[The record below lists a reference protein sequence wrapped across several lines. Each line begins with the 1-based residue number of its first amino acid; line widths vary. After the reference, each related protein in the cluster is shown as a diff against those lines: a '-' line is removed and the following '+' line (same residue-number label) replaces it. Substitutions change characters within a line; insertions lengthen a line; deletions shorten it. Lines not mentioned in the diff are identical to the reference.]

1 MKTPRNPAPSQH
13 HWNKT
18 LARHIR
24 QPISIFFDIDLAA
37 TRLRTYTAPMN
48 PIAHLVSPTSSAT
61 EQLAAFCKAT
71 GDALRLDIL
80 RVLRNDSF
88 GVLELARI
96 FAMRQSGM
104 SHHLKVLA
112 NAGLV
117 STRREGNSIFYRRS
131 LPDTGQP
138 WYGVHSQ
145 LLDGLDALPLE
156 PALIEAITDV
166 HSQRADLSRQFFA
179 RFTDGTPAQQDLIA
193 HFGLYREPLL
203 SLIDGLALPAHALAL
218 EVGPGEGGFL
228 PDLASRFEKVVGLDN
243 APSMLDRARQQCAEA
258 GLTNVECLLADAL
271 LPQPLAPADCL
282 VCNMV
287 LHHMP
292 APAEALKR
300 FTSLIKPGGSLIL
313 TELCSHNQSWV
324 RDTCGDLWLGFDQL
338 DLSYWAG
345 EAGLV
350 PGNSLYIG
358 LRNGFQ
364 IQLQQ
369 FSKPII
375 DNLFPTEG
383 TAA

>member
-1 MKTPRNPAPSQH
+1 MNSIVQIAPS
-13 HWNKT
+13 
-18 LARHIR
+18 A
-24 QPISIFFDIDLAA
+24 
-37 TRLRTYTAPMN
+37 
-48 PIAHLVSPTSSAT
+48 SSAS
-61 EQLAAFCKAT
+61 EQLAAFFKAA
-71 GDALRLDIL
+71 GDVLRLDIL

-96 FAMRQSGM
+96 LAMRQSGM

-117 STRREGNSIFYRRS
+117 TTRREGNSIFYRRS
-131 LPDTGQP
+131 LPDANQP
-138 WYGVHSQ
+138 WHGVHAQ
-145 LLDGLDALPLE
+145 LLSGVDALPLE
-156 PALIEAITDV
+156 PALIAAISEV

-179 RFTDGTPAQQDLIA
+179 RFAEGTAAQQDLIA

-203 SLIDGLALPAHALAL
+203 GLIDGLTLPAHGLAL

-228 PDLASRFEKVVGLDN
+228 PDLASRFDQVVGLDN
-243 APSMLDRARQQCAEA
+243 APSMLDRARQQCADA
-258 GLTNVECLLADAL
+258 GLSNVECLLADAL
-271 LPQPLAPADCL
+271 VPQSLPLADCL

-292 APAEALKR
+292 APADALKR
-300 FTSLIKPGGSLIL
+300 FTSLLKPGGSLIL
-313 TELCSHNQSWV
+313 TELCSHDQSWV

-338 DLSYWAG
+338 DLNYWAR
-345 EAGLV
+345 EAGLL

-369 FSKPII
+369 FTKPIL
-375 DNLFPTEG
+375 DPFFPTEG
-383 TAA
+383 IAA

>member
-1 MKTPRNPAPSQH
+1 MHTYTARMNQIVQITPPAPS
-13 HWNKT
+13 
-18 LARHIR
+18 AI
-24 QPISIFFDIDLAA
+24 
-37 TRLRTYTAPMN
+37 
-48 PIAHLVSPTSSAT
+48 

-71 GDALRLDIL
+71 GDVLRLDIL

-117 STRREGNSIFYRRS
+117 TTRREGNSIFYRRN
-131 LPDTGQP
+131 LPDANQP
-138 WYGVHSQ
+138 WCGVHSQ
-145 LLDGLDALPLE
+145 LLEGLDALPLE
-156 PALIEAITDV
+156 PALAQAITAM
-166 HSQRADLSRQFFA
+166 HNQRADLSRQFFA

-203 SLIDGLALPAHALAL
+203 SLIDSLALPARALAL
-218 EVGPGEGGFL
+218 EIGPGEGGFL
-228 PDLASRFEKVVGLDN
+228 PDLASRFDQVVGLDN
-243 APSMLDRARQQCAEA
+243 APSMLDRARQQCADA

-271 LPQPLAPADCL
+271 LPPSLLPPSLAPADCL

-300 FTSLIKPGGSLIL
+300 FTRLIKPGGSLIL

-324 RDTCGDLWLGFDQL
+324 RDICGDLWLGFDQL

-375 DNLFPTEG
+375 DHLFPTEG

>member
-1 MKTPRNPAPSQH
+1 
-13 HWNKT
+13 
-18 LARHIR
+18 
-24 QPISIFFDIDLAA
+24 
-37 TRLRTYTAPMN
+37 MN
-48 PIAHLVSPTSSAT
+48 QIAHIAPPASSAT
-61 EQLAAFCKAT
+61 EQLATFCKAT
-71 GDALRLDIL
+71 GDVLRLDIL

-131 LPDTGQP
+131 LPDTNQP
-138 WYGVHSQ
+138 WFGVHSQ
-145 LLDGLDALPLE
+145 LLGGIDALPLE
-156 PALIEAITDV
+156 TALAEAIAEV

-203 SLIDGLALPAHALAL
+203 GLIDSLNLPANALAL

-243 APSMLDRARQQCAEA
+243 APSMLDRARQQCADA
-258 GLTNVECLLADAL
+258 GLNNVECLLADAL
-271 LPQPLAPADCL
+271 QPLPLAPADCL

-300 FTSLIKPGGSLIL
+300 FAGLIKPGGSLIL

-324 RDTCGDLWLGFDQL
+324 RDTCGDLWLGFDQI

-369 FSKPII
+369 FSKPLIEHV
-375 DNLFPTEG
+375 FPTEG